1 MSTFIINL
9 NDTIAMS
16 DSAIVEL
23 AKVVSK
29 SESSVQEAATTGEDF
44 AIVCV
49 VCFAIVVVA
58 LIAKWAVWSWKRA
71 EIKAAEDERIAKEE
85 KEKAESERK
94 QRSDAQAKLLDFLKE
109 KVASYDMQKKEFE
122 KACEEYK
129 DFLEQAIKN
138 RQEVKSQE
146 DEAGI
151 QLGIEQAELKAF
163 LETKM
168 KLFLRKDEK
177 YQEACKEYE
186 TELKK
191 FKQIIGSDEKQGD
204 NGTE

>member
-9 NDTIAMS
+9 NDTIAMN
-16 DSAIVEL
+16 DSTIVEL

-29 SESSVQEAATTGEDF
+29 SESCVQDTATTWEDF

-49 VCFAIVVVA
+49 VCLAVVIVV
-58 LIAKWAVWSWKRA
+58 LIAKWATWSWKKA
-71 EIKAAEDERIAKEE
+71 ELEAAEDERKAKKE
-85 KEKAESERK
+85 KEKAESDRK

-129 DFLEQAIKN
+129 VFLEQAIKN

-177 YQEACKEYE
+177 YQEACNEYE
-186 TELKK
+186 TELKS
-191 FKQIIGSDEKQGD
+191 FIQIIASDEKQGG